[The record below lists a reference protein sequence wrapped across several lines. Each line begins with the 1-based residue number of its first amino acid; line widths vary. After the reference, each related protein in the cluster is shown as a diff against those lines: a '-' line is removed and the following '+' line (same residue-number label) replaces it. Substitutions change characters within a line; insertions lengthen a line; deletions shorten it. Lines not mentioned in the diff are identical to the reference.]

1 MNVIVYIARL
11 ELLRLT
17 LSTAVRLQRT
27 GKRGACPL
35 AKLSM
40 GMIGGGKGAFIGDV
54 HRRAAALDGAFE
66 LVGGVFS
73 QDPHESRNFGA
84 ALGLHTDRL
93 ADDWRAFLTSEASR
107 SREDQIDLMVITTPN
122 HLHVPISIGALEAGF
137 HVLCEKPIARTMSE
151 AASLIEAVERNNG
164 IYAVAN
170 TYLGYPMVHEARAL
184 SLNDAL
190 GPLRKVIVEYT
201 QGWLAEPIEAD
212 GQKQASWRT
221 DPERAGAAGALGDI
235 GVHASSLVEFVT
247 GQHITEL
254 CADVTAFVPGRPL
267 DDDASLLFRMEGSLK
282 GVMTVSQICTGEANN
297 LTLRL
302 YGERAGLEWRQHEPD
317 ALWLKP
323 IDGPVQKLRA
333 GVDHAYLSAG
343 ARARLRLPAGHPEGF
358 IEALANI
365 YGAVHTAILQRKD
378 GKTPEYPDARMGL
391 RGLAFIDAALENMA
405 GTEKWTRLHGEQAS

>member
-1 MNVIVYIARL
+1 M
-11 ELLRLT
+11 
-17 LSTAVRLQRT
+17 
-27 GKRGACPL
+27 

-54 HRRAAALDGAFE
+54 HRSAAALDGAFE

-73 QDPHESRNFGA
+73 QDPHESHRFGA
-84 ALGLHTDRL
+84 SLGLHTDRL
-93 ADDWRAFLTSEASR
+93 ADDWRTFLNAETTR
-107 SREDQIDLMVITTPN
+107 SREDQIDLIVIATPN
-122 HLHVPISIGALEAGF
+122 HLHVPISIAALEAGF
-137 HVLCEKPIARTMSE
+137 HVLCEKPIARNMSE
-151 AASLIEAVERNNG
+151 AASLIKAVERNDG

-184 SLNDAL
+184 SLKDAL

-201 QGWLAEPIEAD
+201 QGWLAEPIEED
-212 GQKQASWRT
+212 GQKQALWRT

-235 GVHASSLVEFVT
+235 GVHAASLVEFVT
-247 GQHITEL
+247 ARRITEL
-254 CADVTAFVPGRPL
+254 CADITAFVPGRPL
-267 DDDASLLFRMEGSLK
+267 DDDASLLFRIEGGLK
-282 GVMTVSQICTGEANN
+282 GAMTISQICAGEENN

-302 YGERAGLEWRQHEPD
+302 YGERAGLEWRQQEPG

-365 YGAVHTAILQRKD
+365 YGSIHTAILQRKD
-378 GKTPEYPDARMGL
+378 GKTPEYPDASTGL
-391 RGLAFIDAALENMA
+391 RGLAFIEAALNNMA
-405 GTEKWTRLHGEQAS
+405 GTEKWTRVHAEQAS